1 MQKHLIEFHIHM
13 DKPSCVKKNTGRSR
27 VWCQRAVT
35 PVVWETEGGLSQSG
49 VLRGG
54 RLGSRTECTAWW
66 CTVSKRKTKAENL
79 SSLCRTL
86 DSSPSPRTGRVD
98 GDFNLRRCIQKKTHK
113 ANIIYNGKRR
123 KAFSLQ
129 EEMGKSIYCSPRKH
143 SSSSQCNAIRKRVLM
158 QSMLT
163 TLLPPPP
170 PSISHFLPDPPH
182 FPTHTQLHALSF
194 FLSLENKQNTR
205 GKKQFDF

>member
-54 RLGSRTECTAWW
+54 RLGSRTECTAWC

-98 GDFNLRRCIQKKTHK
+98 GDFNLRRCIQKKNPQSQHHLQWYTTK
-113 ANIIYNGKRR
+113 SLFSTRRNG
-123 KAFSLQ
+123 Q
-129 EEMGKSIYCSPRKH
+129 EH
-143 SSSSQCNAIRKRVLM
+143 
-158 QSMLT
+158 
-163 TLLPPPP
+163 LL
-170 PSISHFLPDPPH
+170 
-182 FPTHTQLHALSF
+182 LSKETF
-194 FLSLENKQNTR
+194 KFQPVQRN
-205 GKKQFDF
+205 

>member
-1 MQKHLIEFHIHM
+1 MQKHLTEFHIHM
-13 DKPSCVKKNTGRSR
+13 DKPLCVKKNTGRSR

-98 GDFNLRRCIQKKTHK
+98 GDFNLRRCIQKKKPTK
-113 ANIIYNGKRR
+113 PTSFTMVYDEKPFLYKKKWARASTALQGNIQVP
-123 KAFSLQ
+123 AS
-129 EEMGKSIYCSPRKH
+129 
-143 SSSSQCNAIRKRVLM
+143 A
-158 QSMLT
+158 
-163 TLLPPPP
+163 
-170 PSISHFLPDPPH
+170 
-182 FPTHTQLHALSF
+182 TQLKKEFSC
-194 FLSLENKQNTR
+194 SLC
-205 GKKQFDF
+205 